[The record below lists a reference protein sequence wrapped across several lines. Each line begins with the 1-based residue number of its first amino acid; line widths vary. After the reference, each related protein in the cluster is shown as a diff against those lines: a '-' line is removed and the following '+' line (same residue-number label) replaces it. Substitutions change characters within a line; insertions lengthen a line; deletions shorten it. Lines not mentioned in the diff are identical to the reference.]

1 MKVIKSLVILM
12 TLLLS
17 SYALSE
23 SLLTFSSA
31 LNQTRFQSLVKEL
44 RCPKCQNQD
53 LADSQSAIAKDLKA
67 QIYEMIEQDKTDQE
81 IVDYMVARYGDFVLY
96 RPKYSAATSILWVGP
111 GAFLVIGLMI
121 FVFVVYRNK
130 TRKAGEES

>member
-1 MKVIKSLVILM
+1 MKAIKSLVILM

-121 FVFVVYRNK
+121 FVSVVYRNK

>member
-1 MKVIKSLVILM
+1 M

-121 FVFVVYRNK
+121 FVSVVYRNK

>member
-23 SLLTFSSA
+23 SLLTFSSS

>member
-96 RPKYSAATSILWVGP
+96 RPKYSAATSILWIGP